1 MRRAVVDTN
10 LLSLALRDLR
20 DDKRTPLRASFEAY
34 LAEHGGLH
42 LSVLVLYEIRRG
54 LPRKGDRRISALLD
68 QLVRMSQVLYFDTSE
83 ISVWPFAAKLWVEL
97 QQAGKP
103 MGDFDLLIAATA
115 QAYQMAVATADC
127 GFDNLG
133 ERVPIE
139 RWDAVQPAADPT

>member
-1 MRRAVVDTN
+1 
-10 LLSLALRDLR
+10 
-20 DDKRTPLRASFEAY
+20 
-34 LAEHGGLH
+34 
-42 LSVLVLYEIRRG
+42 
-54 LPRKGDRRISALLD
+54 
-68 QLVRMSQVLYFDTSE
+68 MSQVLYFDTSE
-83 ISVWPFAAKLWVEL
+83 ISVWPSLRSCGSSCSK
-97 QQAGKP
+97 AGKP